1 MKNDNSRYPNIFL
14 LPAVTVYVML
24 FIIPTI
30 LALYYSFTDWTSY
43 TNEIKFIGIQQF
55 VNIFSKGEFF
65 IALRNTIVFALI
77 VTVFQN
83 FIAVIIAIIVN
94 NDFRIKN
101 YLRTI
106 FFMPC
111 VLSMMIVGLSF
122 SAILHPSGPLNQLLT
137 SIGLEALTRNWMM
150 DSAINIYVLAGINV
164 WMFIGFSM
172 AIYLAGLQSIPLELY
187 EAAMIDGAN
196 WKQNIRNITLPLL
209 APSFTINIVM
219 TIIGSLKVFEL
230 IYVTTGGGPGDAS
243 QVIMTTIFK
252 DFGLGLY
259 GSATAS
265 SLILFVLVFLFSIPI
280 LFSLKRKEIE
290 L

>member
-43 TNEIKFIGIQQF
+43 TNEIKFVGIQQF
-55 VNIFSKGEFF
+55 VNIFSKSGFF

-77 VTVFQN
+77 VTIFQN

-94 NDFRIKN
+94 NDFKTKN

-122 SAILHPSGPLNQLLT
+122 SAILHPNGPLNQLLT

-172 AIYLAGLQSIPLELY
+172 AIYLAGLQSIPKELY

>member
-30 LALYYSFTDWTSY
+30 LAFYYSFTDWTSY
-43 TNEIKFIGIQQF
+43 TDEIKFIGIQQF

-94 NDFRIKN
+94 NDFKTKN

-122 SAILHPSGPLNQLLT
+122 SAILHPNGPLNQLLT

-150 DSAINIYVLAGINV
+150 DSVINIYVLAGINV